1 MKVLIPVGGRGTRLK
16 PHTLTTPKPL
26 ITVAGKA
33 ILFHIIDRILPYNPE
48 EMVLVIPPDG
58 ENIYRAVKN
67 EYANLKVNYT
77 VQEQPLG
84 LGHAI
89 YVGLERALNSE
100 LLIVLGDTIIDVTLK
115 PEDFKE
121 DFIGVKEVENPSRF
135 GVAVVDQ
142 DGYIVQVVEKPSYF
156 ISNLAISGIYYFKNP
171 LMLKESLEYVIKND
185 IKTKGEYQLT
195 DAIQHMLTKGFRPK
209 AIHIE
214 EWYDCGTV
222 EALLATNKFLLLKH
236 SNKKTFPNTLIIPPC
251 YIEAEAEIANSLI
264 GPYVSIGKG
273 AKIFNS
279 IIQNSIINEFAEV
292 ENVIITSSIIGK
304 ESYLKGSA
312 KIVNLGDSSEMVEG

>member
-195 DAIQHMLTKGFRPK
+195 DAIQHMPVSYTHLTLP
-209 AIHIE
+209 
-214 EWYDCGTV
+214 T
-222 EALLATNKFLLLKH
+222 T
-236 SNKKTFPNTLIIPPC
+236 
-251 YIEAEAEIANSLI
+251 
-264 GPYVSIGKG
+264 PYV
-273 AKIFNS
+273 
-279 IIQNSIINEFAEV
+279 
-292 ENVIITSSIIGK
+292 
-304 ESYLKGSA
+304 
-312 KIVNLGDSSEMVEG
+312 

>member
-251 YIEAEAEIANSLI
+251 YIEEEAEIANSLI

>member
-48 EMVLVIPPDG
+48 EIVLVIPPDG

-89 YVGLERALNSE
+89 YVGLERAFNSE

-195 DAIQHMLTKGFRPK
+195 DAIQQMLTKGFRPK

>member
-89 YVGLERALNSE
+89 YVGLERAFNSE

-195 DAIQHMLTKGFRPK
+195 DAIQQMLTKGFRPK